1 MNFFFEKPLLGY
13 ENKGPTS
20 LDISGLSNMEKA
32 YRQALDVFRKY
43 PNSQNEFATDVLAKY
58 MLAVYRMKKYY
69 PVPLLHEIKR
79 FLYEKFE
86 ENRKAIPLYEPYQPQ
101 EEEKSVEGFDVI
113 VPDGVYR
120 EDVGY
125 EILYPTGQMLD
136 RRLAWKK
143 TIPHQNPLD
152 IERRMREMKDK
163 YKIGTIGF
171 SKHVLLG
178 LPEQTDSYDWD
189 SFTVKDSEFVP
200 LKRKKRKISK
210 RKSSLRRSK
219 RRSKRRSQR
228 RSRRRS
234 KRRSRRR
241 SRPGSIRRRSRRK
254 FSKSRLRRKK
264 K

>member
-1 MNFFFEKPLLGY
+1 MNFFLEKPLLGY

-120 EDVGY
+120 EDVGD

-136 RRLAWKK
+136 RRFAWKK

-163 YKIGTIGF
+163 YKIGTVGF

-189 SFTVKDSEFVP
+189 SFMVKDSEFIHVP

-210 RKSSLRRSK
+210 RKSSK

-241 SRPGSIRRRSRRK
+241 SRPGSMRRRSRRK